1 MTRRNRNMP
10 ISTVEEFESEEQKV
24 KDEYWEN
31 DTTDLPYHVR
41 MCRWYRSIILDLLD
55 APGKKFE

>member
-1 MTRRNRNMP
+1 MP

-24 KDEYWEN
+24 KDEYWD

-41 MCRWYRSIILDLLD
+41 MCRWYRGIILDLLD